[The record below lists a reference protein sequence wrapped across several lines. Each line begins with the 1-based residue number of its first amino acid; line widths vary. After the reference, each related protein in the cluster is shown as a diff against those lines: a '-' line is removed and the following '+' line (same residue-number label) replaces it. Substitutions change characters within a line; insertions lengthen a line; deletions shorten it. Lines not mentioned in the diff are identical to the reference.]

1 MYTSEFAYKKASSLA
16 EAISLLQQH
25 PEAKLLAG
33 GHSLIPTMKLRL
45 AAPSALIDISRV
57 AELRGV
63 RREGENLVIG
73 AMTTYHELETSDLL
87 KQHCPII
94 PQAVHLIGDPM
105 VRAKGTIGGSLAH
118 ADPAA
123 DLPASMLALDAKI
136 KIQGP
141 GGARLVDIDHFFTG
155 MFSTAVGPGEIL
167 TEVHI
172 PIGGSAHAPAP
183 ARRMAYAKF
192 SHPASRYAVVG
203 VAVVVGPGGLRAAV
217 TGAGEHAMR
226 LSKLEQA
233 LSGKPLT
240 AENISAACQG
250 LLPPDNLNHDLVAS
264 REYRAHLVDVM
275 AKRALMQAAGL

>member
-1 MYTSEFAYKKASSLA
+1 MYTSEFTYKKASSVA

-45 AAPSALIDISRV
+45 ASPPVLIDISKI

-63 RREGENLVIG
+63 RLEGDHLVIG
-73 AMTTYHELETSDLL
+73 AMTTYHELETSPLL

-123 DLPASMLALDAKI
+123 DLPASMLALNAQI
-136 KIQGP
+136 KVQGP
-141 GGARLVDIDHFFTG
+141 GGARVIAADDFFTG
-155 MFSTAVGPGEIL
+155 MFSTAMQEGEIL
-167 TEVHI
+167 TEVHV
-172 PIGGSAHAPAP
+172 PVRAGA
-183 ARRMAYAKF
+183 RMAYAKF
-192 SHPASRYAVVG
+192 PHPASRYAVVG
-203 VAVVVGPGGLRAAV
+203 VAVVADGGSVRAAV

-233 LSGKPLT
+233 LAGKPLT
-240 AENISAACQG
+240 VENITAACQG
-250 LLPPDNLNHDLVAS
+250 LLPPDHLNHDLVAS
-264 REYRAHLVDVM
+264 KEYRAHLVDVM
-275 AKRALMQAAGL
+275 AKRALMLAAGL

>member
-1 MYTSEFAYKKASSLA
+1 MYTAEFTYKKAGSIS

-25 PEAKLLAG
+25 PDAKLLAG

-45 AAPSALIDISRV
+45 ASPPALIDISKV

-63 RREGENLVIG
+63 RREGDHLVIG

-94 PQAVHLIGDPM
+94 PQAVHLVGDPM

-136 KIQGP
+136 KVQGP
-141 GGARLVDIDHFFTG
+141 GGARVIAADNFFTG
-155 MFSTAVGPGEIL
+155 MFSTAMQEGEIL
-167 TEVHI
+167 TEVHV
-172 PIGGSAHAPAP
+172 PVRAGA
-183 ARRMAYAKF
+183 RMAYAKF
-192 SHPASRYAVVG
+192 PHPASRYAVVG
-203 VAVVVGPGGLRAAV
+203 VAVVADGGSVRAAV

-233 LSGKPLT
+233 LAGKPLT
-240 AENISAACQG
+240 AENITAACQG
-250 LLPPDNLNHDLVAS
+250 LLPPDHLNHDLVAS
-264 REYRAHLVDVM
+264 KEYRAHLVDVM
-275 AKRALMQAAGL
+275 ARRALMQAAGL

>member
-16 EAISLLQQH
+16 EAIRLLQQH
-25 PEAKLLAG
+25 PDAKLLAG

-45 AAPSALIDISRV
+45 ASPPALIDISRV
-57 AELRGV
+57 PELRGI
-63 RREGENLVIG
+63 RREGETLVIG

-105 VRAKGTIGGSLAH
+105 VRARGTIGGSLAH

-123 DLPASMLALDAKI
+123 DLPASMLALGAQI
-136 KIQGP
+136 KVQGP
-141 GGARLVDIDHFFTG
+141 SGSRVVEAEQFFTG
-155 MFSTAVGPGEIL
+155 MFSTALQEGEIL
-167 TEVHI
+167 SEVHI
-172 PIGGSAHAPAP
+172 PIRPGA
-183 ARRMAYAKF
+183 RMAYAKF
-192 SHPASRYAVVG
+192 PHPASRYAVVG
-203 VAVVVGPGGLRAAV
+203 VAVVLDGNTVRAAV

-226 LSKLEQA
+226 LTKLEQA
-233 LSGKPLT
+233 LSGQPLT
-240 AENISAACQG
+240 AQNIAAACQG

-264 REYRAHLVDVM
+264 KEYRAHLVDVM

>member
-1 MYTSEFAYKKASSLA
+1 MYTAEFTYKKAGSIS

-25 PEAKLLAG
+25 PDAKLLAG

-45 AAPSALIDISRV
+45 ASPPALIDISKV

-63 RREGENLVIG
+63 RLEGDHLVIG

-136 KIQGP
+136 KVQGP
-141 GGARLVDIDHFFTG
+141 GGARVIAADNFFTG
-155 MFSTAVGPGEIL
+155 MFSTAMQEGEIL
-167 TEVHI
+167 TEVHV
-172 PIGGSAHAPAP
+172 PVRAGA
-183 ARRMAYAKF
+183 RMAYAKF
-192 SHPASRYAVVG
+192 PHPASRYAVVG
-203 VAVVVGPGGLRAAV
+203 VAVVADGGSVRAAV

-233 LSGKPLT
+233 LAGKPLT
-240 AENISAACQG
+240 AENITAACQG
-250 LLPPDNLNHDLVAS
+250 LLPPDHLNHDLVAS
-264 REYRAHLVDVM
+264 KEYRAHLVDVM

>member
-1 MYTSEFAYKKASSLA
+1 MYTAEFAYKKAGSVA
-16 EAISLLQQH
+16 EALSLLQQH
-25 PEAKLLAG
+25 PDAKLLAG

-45 AAPSALIDISRV
+45 AAPSALIDISKV
-57 AELRGV
+57 PELRGI
-63 RREGENLVIG
+63 RLEGAHLVIG
-73 AMTTYHELETSDLL
+73 AMTTYYELETSDLL
-87 KQHCPII
+87 KQHCPVL

-123 DLPASMLALDAKI
+123 DLPASMLALGAKF

-141 GGARLVDIDHFFTG
+141 GGAREVEAERFFNG
-155 MFSTAVGPGEIL
+155 MFSTALQSDEIL

-172 PIGGSAHAPAP
+172 PQQAG
-183 ARRMAYAKF
+183 ARMSYAKF
-192 SHPASRYAVVG
+192 PHPASRYAVVG
-203 VAVVVGPGGLRAAV
+203 VAVVVSDGNVRAAV

-226 LSKLEQA
+226 LTKLEQA

-240 AENISAACQG
+240 TESIAEACQG